1 MENAAMKVFEN
12 EQFGK
17 VRVVSKGGEPW
28 FVVADVCKAIELPDT
43 HKAVGRLDG
52 DEKGRNLILT
62 LGGKQEM
69 TVVNESG
76 LYALV
81 LGSRKPEAKTFKRW
95 ITHEVIPSIRRYGVY
110 AVDEVLNNPDMLIGA
125 LQALKEERAEK
136 ERLLQINS
144 HQAVQIEALHPKADY
159 CDKVLQAPDT
169 MPMTPIVKEYGM
181 TAYQMNKMLSD
192 MKVQYKTGGT
202 WALYREYQGEG
213 YTKMRTS
220 YDCYGHAR
228 NQMQWTQKGRK
239 FLHMLMQKK
248 KNDGLISKPR
258 VI

>member
-1 MENAAMKVFEN
+1 MIQGNGSNYK
-12 EQFGK
+12 
-17 VRVVSKGGEPW
+17 SKTT
-28 FVVADVCKAIELPDT
+28 I
-43 HKAVGRLDG
+43 
-52 DEKGRNLILT
+52 I
-62 LGGKQEM
+62 
-69 TVVNESG
+69 NESG
-76 LYALV
+76 LYSLI
-81 LGSRKPEAKTFKRW
+81 LSSKLEGAKTFKRW

-169 MPMTPIVKEYGM
+169 MPMTPIAKEYGM

-192 MKVQYKTGGT
+192 MKVQYKIGGT
-202 WALYREYQGEG
+202 LALYREYQGEG